1 MTNSPTMP
9 LFDHIRLLNSAMWLF
24 QCQPTEQHRAA
35 LLTTLEEYQRATAQG
50 LAISRRIPPPLDPA
64 DTHTEYRRRELNEA
78 MIQFKANP
86 ENGWEL
92 LEQLTTQYINEAQ
105 QGKIKP

>member
-1 MTNSPTMP
+1 MT
-9 LFDHIRLLNSAMWLF
+9 LYDHIRLLNTALWLF
-24 QCQPTEQHRAA
+24 QRQPTEQHRAA
-35 LLTTLEEYQRATAQG
+35 LLATLEEYQQAAAEG
-50 LAISRRIPPPLDPA
+50 LPIIRRIPPPLDPA

-86 ENGWEL
+86 EHGGGM
-92 LEQLTTQYINEAQ
+92 LEQLSTQYINEAQ